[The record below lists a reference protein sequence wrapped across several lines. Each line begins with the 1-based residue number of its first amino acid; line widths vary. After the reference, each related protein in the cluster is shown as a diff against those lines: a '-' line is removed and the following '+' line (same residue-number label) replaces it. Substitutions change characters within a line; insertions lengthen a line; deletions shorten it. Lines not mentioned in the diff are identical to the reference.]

1 MDQFA
6 RPQRPMN
13 SANDERPNVQEA
25 ISMQQP
31 MQNTVTAV
39 AAKKTMPL
47 QKLAPMIMLFA
58 VVGLL
63 MVMLTSIV
71 LGDRGAS
78 NGGSISSA
86 VKPEKYQAVFLNSA
100 DGQVYFGK
108 LTNFNNQ
115 FYRLTD
121 IFYLRV
127 EQKIQPGSTDTT
139 QAQNSVSLAKLGNE
153 LHGPEDEMFISKDK
167 VMFWE
172 NLKNDGSVVKAITEY
187 KANPT
192 AAADAAAQTGGATPQ
207 SSTPAATTPAAG
219 TVKP

>member
-25 ISMQQP
+25 TSMQQP
-31 MQNTVTAV
+31 MQQAGTMTT
-39 AAKKTMPL
+39 KKTMPL

-63 MVMLTSIV
+63 VVMLTSLV
-71 LGDRGAS
+71 LGDRS
-78 NGGSISSA
+78 TSKGGSISSV
-86 VKPEKYQAVFLNSA
+86 VKSDKYQAVFLNSA

-115 FYRLTD
+115 FYKLTD

-127 EQKIQPGSTDTT
+127 EQKIQPGATDNT
-139 QAQNSVSLAKLGNE
+139 QAQNNVSLAKLGNE

-192 AAADAAAQTGGATPQ
+192 AATNNASPAGGGSTPQ
-207 SSTPAATTPAAG
+207 SSTPATTTP
-219 TVKP
+219 TTTKP